1 MGKKNV
7 LFPDKLAKTI
17 VMNPVGKGGGE
28 IKPKDRDIKWFLSG
42 IPGTAVQA
50 AYHIT

>member
-17 VMNPVGKGGGE
+17 VMNPVGKGGGD
-28 IKPKDRDIKWFLSG
+28 KTKR
-42 IPGTAVQA
+42 QR
-50 AYHIT
+50 Y